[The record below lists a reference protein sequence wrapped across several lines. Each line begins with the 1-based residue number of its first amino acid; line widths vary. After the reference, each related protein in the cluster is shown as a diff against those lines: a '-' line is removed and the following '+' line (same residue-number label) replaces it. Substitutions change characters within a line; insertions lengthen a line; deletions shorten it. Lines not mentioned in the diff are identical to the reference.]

1 MKTLLIL
8 LATVGTTLGKYVP
21 PTENVP
27 IFRRDTLLLDSYQ
40 QELLAQDLYRLAT
53 RSTALSTPKHR
64 RATAQLLAL
73 VTTITPQSKGPAN
86 LNRSFASDEVDSSL
100 LIGSQFESVFENVSK
115 ITRHLLESEAVSY
128 THLRAHETK
137 ANLRNG
143 TVPSLHSPHSKNF
156 LPPQRSQTPKPRRL
170 AKKTQKTSPL
180 NNLKIPLKSPNHPSK
195 WATMQ
200 DPYPFLP

>member
-40 QELLAQDLYRLAT
+40 QELLAQNLYRLAT

-115 ITRHLLESEAVSY
+115 ITRHLLESEDQANRELA
-128 THLRAHETK
+128 HL
-137 ANLRNG
+137 LLDPF
-143 TVPSLHSPHSKNF
+143 TVIA
-156 LPPQRSQTPKPRRL
+156 PQL
-170 AKKTQKTSPL
+170 EIFKTCLLYTSP
-180 NNLKIPLKSPNHPSK
+180 SPRDLSTSRMPSS
-195 WATMQ
+195 A
-200 DPYPFLP
+200 